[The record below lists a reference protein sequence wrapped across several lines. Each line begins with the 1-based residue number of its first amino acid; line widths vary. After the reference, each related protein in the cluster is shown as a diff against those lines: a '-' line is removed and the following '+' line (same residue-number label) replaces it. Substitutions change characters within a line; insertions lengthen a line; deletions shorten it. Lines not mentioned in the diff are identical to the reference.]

1 MKHTQLQLT
10 SSRPRRARRHLALLV
25 VLLPLLGGCQAVTER
40 LCETADY
47 CHVSP
52 EEDELDVGDDLLNYA
67 VMVEAMNPTAL
78 RAEEQRLRASI
89 DDARCT
95 DNHLRL
101 ALVSTRLEPNGELPD
116 TVMEGVAQCREAT
129 DERPARAALAFVL
142 HEAHEH
148 RATRDSRIRELK
160 RALGQQQA
168 HNRALE
174 GQLEALKAIERSI
187 LERNR
192 K

>member
-1 MKHTQLQLT
+1 MTHAQLQLT
-10 SSRPRRARRHLALLV
+10 GSRSPRTHRHLALLL
-25 VLLPLLGGCQAVTER
+25 LLPLLGGCQAITER

-52 EEDELDVGDDLLNYA
+52 EEDATDLGDDLLNYA

-78 RAEEQRLRASI
+78 RAEDQRLRASI

-95 DNHLRL
+95 DNHVRL
-101 ALVSTRLEPNGELPD
+101 ALVSTRLEPNGELPN
-116 TVMEGVAQCREAT
+116 TVMQGVAQCREAT
-129 DERPARAALAFVL
+129 DKRPARAALAFVL

-148 RATRDSRIRELK
+148 RAAKESRVAELEH
-160 RALGQQQA
+160 ALDQKEA
-168 HNRALE
+168 LNRALE

-192 K
+192 D